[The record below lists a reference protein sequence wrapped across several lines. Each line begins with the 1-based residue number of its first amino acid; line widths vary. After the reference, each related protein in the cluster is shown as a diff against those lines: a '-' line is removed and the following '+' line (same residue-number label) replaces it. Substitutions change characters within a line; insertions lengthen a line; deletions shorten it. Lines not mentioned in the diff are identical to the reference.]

1 VKLYLPG
8 GGDRFLSRQAHGLVY
23 ASQREDRIARAH
35 RRAARLH
42 QRLGSP
48 QRQAFCGTPAKPRWL
63 RRRTY
68 ERLAAE
74 LRAIDAWLEEVTER
88 MAARLLA

>member
-1 VKLYLPG
+1 VKQHLPG

-48 QRQAFCGTPAKPRWL
+48 QRQAFCGTPAKPK
-63 RRRTY
+63 
-68 ERLAAE
+68 
-74 LRAIDAWLEEVTER
+74 
-88 MAARLLA
+88 